1 MLTRRDFVQF
11 ALVATSANAFPQIDR
26 LGNNL
31 ESTRRENSTDLS
43 EQYPACSAELI
54 KAIVTVAHFDL
65 NKLKD
70 LIDPHPHLVK
80 SAWDWG
86 FGDWETPLGAAC
98 HMGRRDI
105 AEYLLSEGA
114 TPSLFSWVLFGDLNM
129 VQKIVEQQPG
139 IQRVAGPHSISL
151 LAHARMGGKQSEA
164 ILGYLH
170 SLNDADSVKPIALT
184 DEETKSI
191 CGTYRFGAGSSQEVE
206 VIDDVRAY
214 QNSPMYTYAPQLNWT
229 RLGTM
234 GRPLFHV
241 GNKMFYPAGAPSVEI
256 RFEKHTDAEI
266 MTVRDTETVLT
277 ASREAKGRSISCNPE
292 FKCRAP
298 I

>member
-1 MLTRRDFVQF
+1 MLTRRDLLQF
-11 ALVATSANAFPQIDR
+11 APVALSDKVFPQIAR
-26 LGNNL
+26 LLNDL
-31 ESTRRENSTDLS
+31 ESAQKGNSMDLP
-43 EQYPACSAELI
+43 EQYPAYSAEVI
-54 KAIVTVAHFDL
+54 KTIVTVAHFDL

-105 AEYLLSEGA
+105 AEYLLSKGA
-114 TPSLFSWVLFGDLNM
+114 TPSLFSWVLFGDLHM

-139 IQRVAGPHSISL
+139 IQRMAGPHSISL

-164 ILGYLH
+164 ILEYLH
-170 SLNDADSVKPIALT
+170 SLNDADGARPIALT
-184 DEETKSI
+184 DEETQSI
-191 CGTYRFGAGSSQEVE
+191 CGTYRFGAGPSQVVK

-214 QNSPMYTYAPQLNWT
+214 QNSPMYTYPPQLNWT
-229 RLGTM
+229 RQGTM

-241 GNKMFYPAGAPSVEI
+241 GNKAFYPAGAPSVEI
-256 RFEKHTDAEI
+256 RFEPHTGAEI
-266 MTVRDTETVLT
+266 MTVRDGRSVLT
-277 ASREAKGRSISCNPE
+277 ASREATR
-292 FKCRAP
+292 
-298 I
+298 